1 MYDVIPVYI
10 DMNSI
15 GNSREVEYIR
25 GVIDRHR
32 PQQTDTSDE
41 GLRKRLTTSGSNNT
55 SSSNAMKTALS
66 SSVNDNNDKK
76 DSKGKGNKTTMTA
89 NMSMYSKAVYI
100 VKHLLS
106 NEPEDE
112 SIDYNLIM
120 AYSVV
125 FTIVVVGIAFA
136 VKVYVEMYMS

>member
-1 MYDVIPVYI
+1 
-10 DMNSI
+10 
-15 GNSREVEYIR
+15 
-25 GVIDRHR
+25 
-32 PQQTDTSDE
+32 
-41 GLRKRLTTSGSNNT
+41 
-55 SSSNAMKTALS
+55 MKTTLP

-76 DSKGKGNKTTMTA
+76 DSKGKANKTTMTA

-136 VKVYVEMYMS
+136 VKVYVEMNMS